1 MATFFAYAQEILQ
14 GLSTTLTLFTIS
26 LLTGFVLAAMV
37 AAFQIRFPGPVARLV
52 WSVLFCIRGVPLLLI
67 LYVVYYG
74 FPLLPAVRESF
85 LWTIFASPF
94 WCAILCL
101 SVVEMAF
108 TSEIIRGA
116 YHQTPREQV
125 EAARSLGLTGFQTF
139 RVAILPAMLR
149 NGFPAYTTEVILLS
163 KSTALAFTITVMDIM
178 GHANEIRSRTLDIYQ
193 PLLIAGAIYIL
204 IAILSRLI
212 LAAAFSL
219 VAVSGRMPTETA

>member
-1 MATFFAYAQEILQ
+1 MQKFIGYAQEILQ
-14 GLSTTLTLFTIS
+14 GLTTTLTLFIIS
-26 LLTGFVLAAMV
+26 LVTGFVLAALV
-37 AAFQIRFPGPVARLV
+37 AAFQIRFRGRAAQLV
-52 WSVLFCIRGVPLLLI
+52 WSLMFCIRGVPLLLI

-85 LWTIFASPF
+85 LWTVFVSPF
-94 WCAILCL
+94 WCAIICL

-116 YHQTPREQV
+116 YHQTPKEQV
-125 EAARSLGLTGFQTF
+125 EAASSLGLTGFQTF

-149 NGFPAYTTEVILLS
+149 NGFPAYTTEVILLC

-178 GHANEIRSRTLDIYQ
+178 GYANEIRSRTLDIYP

-204 IAILSRLI
+204 IAIFSRTV
-212 LAAAFSL
+212 LATAFSL
-219 VAVSGRMPTETA
+219 VALSGRKSSEAA